1 MKSEILSNY
10 DTIIFDLDDT
20 LYPEISYL
28 IPAFKAISKEIEAEY
43 TVNAAEVASFLIN
56 TFEKKG
62 RSMLFNKCFNHF
74 LKSENEAE
82 NERKNDEQV
91 IARHEATEGVYFE
104 DMPIAKYLHIL
115 RTVKIAEKIALF
127 PYAYRLIPQ
136 LLAEKKQIFVL
147 TNGNPKQQRN
157 KIAHLDW
164 QNLDAQITFVFANEF
179 APKPSPSVFSDFLV
193 PNFHLKTKKTLF
205 IGDAETDA
213 EFSQNV
219 GFDFLHVDYLK
230 SY

>member
-1 MKSEILSNY
+1 MLNLKTTKKALNFQNY

-20 LYPEISYL
+20 LYPEIDYL
-28 IPAFKAISKEIEAEY
+28 KPAFKAIGKAFEAKYAINALEIEQ
-43 TVNAAEVASFLIN
+43 FLIQ

-74 LKSENEAE
+74 LKTENQGENEAE
-82 NERKNDEQV
+82 NRQN
-91 IARHEATEGVYFE
+91 TEGGYFE
-104 DMPIAKYLHIL
+104 KNMIKDCLLIL
-115 RTVKIAEKIALF
+115 RTVDIKEKIPLF
-127 PYAYRLIPQ
+127 PHVYDLIPQ

-147 TNGNPKQQRN
+147 TNGNPQQQRN

-164 QNLDAQITFVFANEF
+164 QNLDTHITFVFANEF
-179 APKPSPSVFSDFLV
+179 APKPSPSVFSDFLE
-193 PNFHLKTKKTLF
+193 PNFPIKTKKTLF
-205 IGDAETDA
+205 VGDAETDA

-230 SY
+230 